1 MSITPEYKEQLRQ
14 MHQSASFGKRAKMPK
29 HLESFVEEINPSSIL
44 DFGCGKG
51 NLVAL
56 MREKYPTK
64 TVLGYDPGN
73 TEFDK
78 SLDDVRV
85 DLLVSSDVLEHV
97 EPHLIDET
105 LDYLSK
111 KSKFIYH
118 LISLAPAKRKL
129 PDGRNA
135 HLIQESPEWWRTKF
149 LNLGYKI
156 IKEDYTEGYKRDILV
171 KRYFIM
177 AEK

>member
-1 MSITPEYKEQLRQ
+1 MSITPEYKEQLKK
-14 MHQSASFGKRAKMPK
+14 MHESASFGKRAKMPK
-29 HLESFVEEINPSSIL
+29 HLESFIEEISPRSIL

-51 NLVAL
+51 NLVSL
-56 MREKYPTK
+56 MKEKYPEK
-64 TVLGYDPGN
+64 TILGYDPGN
-73 TEFDK
+73 AKFDK
-78 SLDDVRV
+78 SIDNISV

-105 LDYLSK
+105 LSYLST

-135 HLIQESPEWWRTKF
+135 HLIQESPEWWRLKF
-149 LNLGYKI
+149 QNLNYKI
-156 IKEDYTEGYKRDILV
+156 IKEDYTEGYKRDIFV
-171 KRYFIM
+171 KRYYIM